1 MKNKLLYGEFSN
13 VCVISP
19 SFGTLIFAQVFKQ
32 LFMRRI
38 FLLILVGLMLSCSV
52 FLAAQNRFKA
62 SAVAGLNLSQIDG
75 DLLTGFDQ
83 PGLHAGMH
91 VSAIL
96 SDRWELGVELLYN
109 QQGSQRN
116 LYSNSQSIYESIR
129 LNVVEAPVQI
139 LFNEW
144 KFQLGAGLSYARI
157 INAKVIDVSGA
168 DITLQQGFRDDLTN
182 VVLGG
187 TFNFSERWALNVRW
201 SRSLNNLRANKAD
214 GLFISRTLGIRGIY
228 YF

>member
-1 MKNKLLYGEFSN
+1 MQIKCWCFWCL
-13 VCVISP
+13 
-19 SFGTLIFAQVFKQ
+19 
-32 LFMRRI
+32 
-38 FLLILVGLMLSCSV
+38 FLLVMSLS
-52 FLAAQNRFKA
+52 AQDRFKA
-62 SAVAGLNLSQIDG
+62 SGVLGLNLSQIDG
-75 DLLTGFDQ
+75 DLLNGFDQ

-96 SDRWELGVELLYN
+96 NERWELGVELLYN
-109 QQGSQRN
+109 QQGSRRN
-116 LYSNSQSIYESIR
+116 IYSNSQSIYDNIR

-168 DITLQQGFRDDLTN
+168 DITDSQNFRDDLIN

-187 TFNFSERWALNVRW
+187 TFNFSERWGLNVRW
-201 SRSLNNLRANKAD
+201 SRSLNNLRQNKAD
-214 GLFISRTLGIRGIY
+214 GLFVARSLGIRGVY

>member
-1 MKNKLLYGEFSN
+1 MYTKFR
-13 VCVISP
+13 VI
-19 SFGTLIFAQVFKQ
+19 VV
-32 LFMRRI
+32 
-38 FLLILVGLMLSCSV
+38 LILCSCWSVG
-52 FLAAQNRFKA
+52 AQNRFKA
-62 SAVAGLNLSQIDG
+62 SGILGLNLSQIDG

-116 LYSNSQSIYESIR
+116 VYSNSLSIYESIR
-129 LNVVEAPVQI
+129 LNMVEAPVLI

-144 KFQLGAGLSYARI
+144 KFQLGAGFSYARI
-157 INAKVIDVSGA
+157 INSKVIDISGA
-168 DITLQQGFRDDLTN
+168 DITDQQGFSDALIN
-182 VVLGG
+182 VLFSG
-187 TFNFSERWALNVRW
+187 TFNFSERWGLNVRW
-201 SRSLNNLRANKAD
+201 SRSLNNLRQNKAD

>member
-1 MKNKLLYGEFSN
+1 
-13 VCVISP
+13 
-19 SFGTLIFAQVFKQ
+19 
-32 LFMRRI
+32 
-38 FLLILVGLMLSCSV
+38 
-52 FLAAQNRFKA
+52 
-62 SAVAGLNLSQIDG
+62 
-75 DLLTGFDQ
+75 
-83 PGLHAGMH
+83 MH

-96 SDRWELGVELLYN
+96 SERRELGVELLYN

-116 LYSNSQSIYESIR
+116 LYSNANAIYEDIR

-157 INAKVIDVSGA
+157 INAKVIDISGA
-168 DITLQQGFRDDLTN
+168 DITEQQNFRDDLIN

-187 TFNFSERWALNVRW
+187 TFQFGERWGLNVRW
-201 SRSLNNLRANKAD
+201 TRSLNNLRQDSAA
-214 GLFISRTLGIRGIY
+214 GLFVTRNLGIRALY

>member
-1 MKNKLLYGEFSN
+1 MRWRTFGILLLLLLGF
-13 VCVISP
+13 C
-19 SFGTLIFAQVFKQ
+19 TL
-32 LFMRRI
+32 
-38 FLLILVGLMLSCSV
+38 GWG
-52 FLAAQNRFKA
+52 QNRFKA
-62 SAVAGLNLSQIDG
+62 SGVLGFNLSQIDG

-96 SDRWELGVELLYN
+96 SERWELGVELLYN

-116 LYSNSQSIYESIR
+116 LYSNANAIYEDIR

-157 INAKVIDVSGA
+157 INAKVIDISGA
-168 DITLQQGFRDDLTN
+168 DITEQQNFRDDLIN

-187 TFNFSERWALNVRW
+187 TFQFGERWGLNVRW
-201 SRSLNNLRANKAD
+201 TRSLNNLRQDSAA
-214 GLFISRTLGIRGIY
+214 GLFVTRNLGIRALY

>member
-1 MKNKLLYGEFSN
+1 M
-13 VCVISP
+13 
-19 SFGTLIFAQVFKQ
+19 QVKPWC
-32 LFMRRI
+32 
-38 FLLILVGLMLSCSV
+38 FLLLLTLMASLGLQ
-52 FLAAQNRFKA
+52 AQNRFKA
-62 SAVAGLNLSQIDG
+62 SGVVGLNLSQIDG
-75 DLLTGFDQ
+75 DLLNGFDQ

-96 SDRWELGVELLYN
+96 SERWELGMELLYN
-109 QQGSQRN
+109 QQGSRRN
-116 LYSNSQSIYESIR
+116 VYSNSQSIYDNIR

-144 KFQLGAGLSYARI
+144 KFQLGAGFSYARI

-168 DITLQQGFRDDLTN
+168 DITEQQNFRDDLIN

-187 TFNFSERWALNVRW
+187 TFNFSERWGLNVRW
-201 SRSLNNLRANKAD
+201 SRSLNNLRQNKAD
-214 GLFISRTLGIRGIY
+214 GLFVARSLGIRAVY

>member
-1 MKNKLLYGEFSN
+1 MSLLVLAMGFSLN
-13 VCVISP
+13 
-19 SFGTLIFAQVFKQ
+19 
-32 LFMRRI
+32 
-38 FLLILVGLMLSCSV
+38 
-52 FLAAQNRFKA
+52 AQNRFKA
-62 SAVAGLNLSQIDG
+62 SGLLGLNLSQIDG
-75 DLLTGFDQ
+75 DLLNGFDQ

-96 SDRWELGVELLYN
+96 NERWELGVELLYN
-109 QQGSQRN
+109 QQGSRRN
-116 LYSNSQSIYESIR
+116 IYSNSQSIYDNIR

-168 DITLQQGFRDDLTN
+168 DITELQNFRDDLIN

-187 TFNFSERWALNVRW
+187 TFNFSERWGLNVRW
-201 SRSLNNLRANKAD
+201 SRSLNNLRQRKDD
-214 GLFISRTLGIRGIY
+214 GLFVARSIGIRALY

>member
-1 MKNKLLYGEFSN
+1 MQIKCWCFWGL
-13 VCVISP
+13 
-19 SFGTLIFAQVFKQ
+19 
-32 LFMRRI
+32 
-38 FLLILVGLMLSCSV
+38 FLLVMSLS
-52 FLAAQNRFKA
+52 AQDRFKA
-62 SAVAGLNLSQIDG
+62 SGVLGLNLSQIDG
-75 DLLTGFDQ
+75 DLLNGFDQ

-96 SDRWELGVELLYN
+96 TERWELGVELLYN
-109 QQGSQRN
+109 QQGSRRN
-116 LYSNSQSIYESIR
+116 IYSNSQSIYDNIR

-168 DITLQQGFRDDLTN
+168 DITDSQNFRDDLIN

-187 TFNFSERWALNVRW
+187 TFNFSERWGLNVRW
-201 SRSLNNLRANKAD
+201 SRSLNNLRQNKAD
-214 GLFISRTLGIRGIY
+214 GLFVARSLGIRGVY

>member
-1 MKNKLLYGEFSN
+1 MRVKCWSLL
-13 VCVISP
+13 P
-19 SFGTLIFAQVFKQ
+19 
-32 LFMRRI
+32 
-38 FLLILVGLMLSCSV
+38 LLVLLGGLSLN
-52 FLAAQNRFKA
+52 AQNRFKA
-62 SAVAGLNLSQIDG
+62 SGLLGLNLSQIDG

-96 SDRWELGVELLYN
+96 SERWELGMELLYN
-109 QQGSQRN
+109 QQGSRRN
-116 LYSNSQSIYESIR
+116 LYSNSQAIYDNIR
-129 LNVVEAPVQI
+129 LNMVEAPVQI

-144 KFQLGAGLSYARI
+144 KFQLGAGLAYSRI

-168 DITLQQGFRDDLTN
+168 DITDLQNFRDDLIS

-187 TFNFSERWALNVRW
+187 TFNFSEHWGLNVRW
-201 SRSLNNLRANKAD
+201 TRSLNNLRQNKAD
-214 GLFISRTLGIRGIY
+214 GLFVARSLGIRAVY

>member
-1 MKNKLLYGEFSN
+1 MQIKCWCFLSLL
-13 VCVISP
+13 
-19 SFGTLIFAQVFKQ
+19 
-32 LFMRRI
+32 
-38 FLLILVGLMLSCSV
+38 FLVMGSSLN
-52 FLAAQNRFKA
+52 AQNRFKA
-62 SAVAGLNLSQIDG
+62 SGVLGLNLSQIDG
-75 DLLTGFDQ
+75 DLLNGFDQ
-83 PGLHAGMH
+83 PGLHTGMH

-96 SDRWELGVELLYN
+96 NERWELGMELLYN
-109 QQGSQRN
+109 QQGSRRN
-116 LYSNSQSIYESIR
+116 IYSNSQSIYDNIR

-168 DITLQQGFRDDLTN
+168 DITELQNFRDDMIN

-187 TFNFSERWALNVRW
+187 TFNFSERWGLNVRW
-201 SRSLNNLRANKAD
+201 SRSLNNLRQNKAD
-214 GLFISRTLGIRGIY
+214 GLFVARSLGIRAVY

>member
-1 MKNKLLYGEFSN
+1 MRVNLLF
-13 VCVISP
+13 
-19 SFGTLIFAQVFKQ
+19 
-32 LFMRRI
+32 
-38 FLLILVGLMLSCSV
+38 FLGFLMLGTV
-52 FLAAQNRFKA
+52 LKLEAQNRFKA
-62 SAVAGLNLSQIDG
+62 SGIAGLNLSQIDG
-75 DLLTGFDQ
+75 DLLTGFDL

-96 SDRWELGVELLYN
+96 SERWELGVELLYN

-116 LYSNSQSIYESIR
+116 LYSNSQSIYDKIR
-129 LNVVEAPVQI
+129 LNMVEAPVQI

-157 INAKVIDVSGA
+157 INAEVIDVSGA
-168 DITLQQGFRDDLTN
+168 IITEQENFRDDLIN

-187 TFNFSERWALNVRW
+187 TFNFSERWGLNVRW
-201 SRSLNNLRANKAD
+201 SRSLNNLRQNKAD
-214 GLFISRTLGIRGIY
+214 GLFVTRNLGIRALY

>member
-1 MKNKLLYGEFSN
+1 MKVKFFCLLCF
-13 VCVISP
+13 
-19 SFGTLIFAQVFKQ
+19 
-32 LFMRRI
+32 
-38 FLLILVGLMLSCSV
+38 LILGTTLKLD
-52 FLAAQNRFKA
+52 AQNRFKA
-62 SAVAGLNLSQIDG
+62 SGIAGLNLSQIDG
-75 DLLTGFDQ
+75 DLLTGFDL

-96 SDRWELGVELLYN
+96 SERWELGVELLYN

-116 LYSNSQSIYESIR
+116 LYSNSQSIYDKIR
-129 LNVVEAPVQI
+129 LNMVEAPVQI

-157 INAKVIDVSGA
+157 INAEVIDVSGA
-168 DITLQQGFRDDLTN
+168 IITEQENFRNDLIN

-187 TFNFSERWALNVRW
+187 TFNFSERWGLNVRW
-201 SRSLNNLRANKAD
+201 SRSLNNLRQNKSD
-214 GLFISRTLGIRGIY
+214 GLFVTRNLGIRALY

>member
-1 MKNKLLYGEFSN
+1 MYTKF
-13 VCVISP
+13 V
-19 SFGTLIFAQVFKQ
+19 
-32 LFMRRI
+32 
-38 FLLILVGLMLSCSV
+38 LILALLWFSVGVLP
-52 FLAAQNRFKA
+52 AQNPFKA
-62 SAVAGLNLSQIDG
+62 SGIVGLNLSQIDG

-96 SDRWELGVELLYN
+96 SERWELGVELLYN
-109 QQGSQRN
+109 QQGSRRN
-116 LYSNSQSIYESIR
+116 LYSNSLSIYDKIR
-129 LNVVEAPVQI
+129 LNVVEAPVMI

-168 DITLQQGFRDDLTN
+168 DITLQEGLGDN
-182 VVLGG
+182 VFNLLFSG
-187 TFNFSERWALNVRW
+187 TFNFSERWGLNVRW
-201 SRSLNNLRANKAD
+201 SRSFNNLRQDKAN
-214 GLFISRTLGIRGIY
+214 GLLISRSIAIRGIY